1 MRLRLPKGVFRET
14 LAMAVDSVRSHKFRS
29 FLTVLG
35 IVIGVLTAICIAS
48 LLTGL
53 RQNIVAMIEEYG
65 TNNIY
70 AFHLSTGPRTSED
83 RSERTR
89 KPLTVADA
97 ETIKTQASAVEDVA
111 HVAPNVGYGGGPF
124 DDNITYQGSNYRWGN
139 TQGVSSNYADITNI
153 VLKEGRFITD
163 LDDQQRANVM
173 VIGVN
178 AADALFPGKND
189 ISGTQVRMGGYNF
202 EIVGVLEKRKAG
214 FFGENEEDNA
224 VYIPFR
230 TAQKL
235 APAKGY
241 LLLVIRGR
249 SGQVSEAL
257 TQAEE
262 ILRRR
267 RSVKF
272 GDPNNFDIKTADKF
286 IEQFD
291 SITAMVGLIAIAIS
305 SLGLLVGGIGVMNI
319 MLVSVTERTKEIGV
333 RKAIGAR
340 RRDIVRQFL
349 FEAMMLTFLGGVL
362 GVLLAVAVSRILMFF
377 IPALPASIPTWA
389 VVTGLTVSI
398 GVGVIF
404 GVWPARKASRLDPI
418 ECLRYE

>member
-1 MRLRLPKGVFRET
+1 MKFQLPKGILRET
-14 LAMAVDSVRSHKFRS
+14 LRMALDSVRGHKFRS

-35 IVIGVLTAICIAS
+35 IVIGVMTAISIAS

-83 RSERTR
+83 RSERLR
-89 KPLTVADA
+89 RPLTVADGDA
-97 ETIKTQASAVEDVA
+97 IAQAPAVEEVA
-111 HVAPNVGYGGGPF
+111 HVAPNVGYNGGSF
-124 DDNITYQGSNYRWGN
+124 DDNVTYQGRNYRWGN
-139 TQGVSSNYADITNI
+139 TQGVSSNYANITNI
-153 VLKEGRFITD
+153 SLREGRFISES
-163 LDDQQRANVM
+163 DDQQRSNVM

-178 AADALFPGKND
+178 AADALFPGYNQ
-189 ISGTQVRMGGYNF
+189 ITGAQVRMGGYNF
-202 EIVGVLEKRKAG
+202 EVIGVLEKRKAG

-230 TAQKL
+230 TAQKI

-249 SGQVSEAL
+249 TGQVQEAL
-257 TQAEE
+257 AQSEE

-267 RSVKF
+267 RHVKF

-362 GVLLAVAVSRILMFF
+362 GVVLAVGISRLIMLL
-377 IPALPASIPTWA
+377 IPDLPASIPSWA
-389 VVTGLTVSI
+389 VITGLTVSI
-398 GVGVIF
+398 GVGLIF
-404 GVWPARKASRLDPI
+404 GVWPARKASKLDPI